1 MDYPMDS
8 RRTIRNTQQH
18 TPTTTTF
25 PPHPHDD
32 PFSFKALLRSFGYA
46 FHGIIYVFRTQRN
59 ARIHAL
65 IGLCALALGWVVGI
79 TRWEWLALV
88 LTCALVIV
96 AESINTAIEAVV
108 DLVTE
113 SYHPLAGI
121 AKDVAAGAVLL
132 CAGIA
137 VVMGCIIFLP
147 HLVPIVFSLLEV

>member
-1 MDYPMDS
+1 MDYSMDS
-8 RRTIRNTQQH
+8 RQTMPKTEQQPA
-18 TPTTTTF
+18 TPEYPTTSHTVSLKT
-25 PPHPHDD
+25 
-32 PFSFKALLRSFGYA
+32 LILSFGYA
-46 FHGIIYVFRTQRN
+46 FNGIVYVFRTQQN

-65 IGLCALALGWVVGI
+65 IGVCALALGGVLGI
-79 TRWEWLALV
+79 ARWEWLALI

-132 CAGIA
+132 CAGIS
-137 VVMGCIIFLP
+137 VIMGGIIFLP
-147 HLVPIVFSLLEV
+147 YLIPIVFSLLET